1 MPLTTFDHLPE
12 SARLWIFA
20 SDRELNDAE
29 GTRLLTEI
37 DAFLDEWTAHR
48 AHLTAA
54 RDWRY
59 GRFLF
64 IAVDEADAGA
74 SGCSIDA
81 LVREVQRV
89 EQSFGVTLADRAP
102 VLFRRGDAVER
113 VSRGQFAQLVS
124 AGDVSLDT
132 PVFDN
137 TVTTVGQVRA
147 GRWET
152 PAREAWHARAFFS

>member
-1 MPLTTFDHLPE
+1 MPLTTLDRLPE

-20 SDRELNDAE
+20 ADRELNEADGA
-29 GTRLLTEI
+29 RLLKET

-64 IAVDEADAGA
+64 IAVDESDAGA

-81 LVREVQRV
+81 LVREVQRL
-89 EQSFGVTLADRAP
+89 ERSFGVTLADRGP
-102 VLFRRGDAVER
+102 VLFRRDVAIER
-113 VSRGQFAQLVS
+113 VSRGRFADLAS
-124 AGDVSLDT
+124 AGEVSLDT

-137 TVTTVGQVRA
+137 TLTTVGEVRA

-152 PAREAWHARAFFS
+152 PARDAWHARAFFS

>member
-1 MPLTTFDHLPE
+1 MPLTTFEQLAD
-12 SARLWIFA
+12 SARVWIFA
-20 SDRELNDAE
+20 ANRELGEADEA
-29 GTRLLTEI
+29 RLLSDI
-37 DAFLDEWTAHR
+37 DRFLGEWTAHR

-64 IAVDEADAGA
+64 IAVDESDAGA

-81 LVREVQRV
+81 LVREVQRL
-89 EQSFGVTLADRAP
+89 EADLGVTLADRGP

-113 VSRGQFAQLVS
+113 VSRARFTELAS

-137 TVTTVGQVRA
+137 TLTIVGDVRA

-152 PAREAWHARAFFS
+152 PARKAWHARAFFA